1 MNKIIICILVV
12 AAGLYSS
19 PLQAQI
25 ISAGA
30 GTEFSIGAGT
40 TVSADG
46 LELTPAALYS
56 FSNIT
61 LSKSNTVSNSTSL
74 SYINSVYQ
82 FSATA
87 PSFSG
92 ALKMY
97 YNNSELNGL
106 TPSGLKLLVYNGKTW
121 SLDNN
126 SSSNSAD
133 NVVFNNA
140 VIGVSLKEITAGN
153 AAVPLLSVTPLSQ
166 TICSG
171 SSITPIVFSDINNKV
186 GTTYSWTRDNALNVN
201 GISASSG
208 SGQSIS
214 GIFANNTNTVQ
225 VTTFTIKATN
235 SNGSSTKTVSLTVN
249 PSLAIRIQPASV
261 AIHNG
266 SNTSLAVNATGVG
279 ITYQW
284 QVSTNSGG
292 RWSNIVNN
300 SMYAGAKTM
309 SLNITKATLLMNG
322 YLYRCI
328 VSSSICGSPITSS
341 RAKLTVNT
349 STSNLTTLNQVKTQI
364 EGGIVFKVHASPNPS
379 PLAFKVYVTAPGK
392 ELIDVL
398 ITDIRGMIIKSV
410 KVKPNESIMLGYDL
424 AASTYVLIATQ
435 GSYVSTTKIVKL

>member
-1 MNKIIICILVV
+1 MNKLKICFLLF
-12 AAGLYSS
+12 AAWLYSAV
-19 PLQAQI
+19 LQAQI
-25 ISAGA
+25 LSAGV

-46 LELTPAALYS
+46 LELTPSALYS
-56 FSNIT
+56 LSNIT

-97 YNNSELNGL
+97 YNNIELNGL
-106 TPSGLKLLVYNGKTW
+106 TPSGLKLLVHNGTTW
-121 SLDNN
+121 SLNNN
-126 SSSNSAD
+126 SSSISAD

-140 VIGVSLKEITAGN
+140 LIGVSLKEITAGN
-153 AAVPLLSVTPLSQ
+153 AAAPLLSVTPLSQ

-214 GIFANNTNTVQ
+214 GIFTNNTSTAQ

-249 PSLAIRIQPASV
+249 PSLAIRKQPAPV
-261 AIHNG
+261 AINNG
-266 SNTSLAVNATGVG
+266 GNTSLGVNATGLG

-300 SMYAGAKTM
+300 SIYAGATTM
-309 SLNITKATLLMNG
+309 NLNITKATLLMNG

-328 VSSSICGSPITSS
+328 VSSSICGRPVTSS
-341 RAKLTVNT
+341 SAKLTVNA
-349 STSNLTTLNQVKTQI
+349 STSVLTTINPSKTQV

-379 PLAFKVYVTAPGK
+379 PLAFNVYVTAPGN

-398 ITDIRGMIIKSV
+398 ITDTRGRIIKSA

-424 AASTYVLIATQ
+424 AASTYILIATQ